1 MCSRKTIEGSIL
13 EDHEASIAKHAQRLW
28 PALMALPIAR

>member
-13 EDHEASIAKHAQRLW
+13 ENHDASVARYAQRLW
-28 PALMALPIAR
+28 PALMALAIA